1 MAESAID
8 SSVLKKSA
16 LPRALYSGHAVRE
29 LDAGYIAQ
37 AQVTGFALMQRA
49 GRSAFRHA
57 MRRWPALRHWL
68 VLCGTGNNGGDG
80 FIIAAQ
86 ALQQGHDVRCLLLGD
101 TGKLQGDAR
110 RAYEEA
116 RQAGVA
122 VEAFS
127 DTALHQALVSAE
139 LVVDAMLGTGL
150 TGAVRT
156 PYDAAIEAVNQAE
169 TAVMAVDMPSGL
181 CSDTG
186 TLLGKA
192 IQADLTITFIGLKL
206 GLFTGK
212 GPGFVGELV
221 FDSLGCDD
229 GIAAAVPAVAIRLD
243 WATARAG
250 WPKRSPTA
258 HKGDFGRLLVIGG
271 DVGTGGAALLA
282 AEAAARAGAGMVFV
296 ATQPEHVPAYLARR
310 PELIVRGVRHRTE
323 LLPLLG
329 QVDAVIIGP
338 GLGQGPWGQ
347 QLLQAVRTEFDGPVL
362 IDADGLNLLAKEQ
375 GDPDGKGAG
384 GGSGPGNKELG
395 NHVVLTPHPGE
406 AARLLRC
413 PVADIERDRVRA
425 LDSLSNRYG
434 CVVLLK
440 GAGTLVKNADSASVP
455 TLIDAGNAG
464 MASGGMGDVL
474 CGLIGA
480 LLGQGQEGLSAATL
494 GAVLH
499 GAAADLLA
507 AELSMAGMLAGDLP
521 LAAARLLKSSE
532 TRPDRMGAMHV

>member
-8 SSVLKKSA
+8 SSLLKKSA

-29 LDAGYIAQ
+29 LDARYIAQ
-37 AQVTGFALMQRA
+37 AQVTGLALMQRA

-57 MRRWPALRHWL
+57 KRRWPAVRHWL

-86 ALQQGHDVRCLLLGD
+86 AVQQGHDVRCLLLGD

-122 VEAFS
+122 VETFS
-127 DTALHQALVSAE
+127 DTLLHQALVNAE

-150 TGAVRT
+150 TGAVRA

-192 IQADLTITFIGLKL
+192 VQADLTITFIGLKL

-212 GPGFVGELV
+212 GPGVVGELV

-229 GIAAAVPAVAIRLD
+229 DIAAAVPAVAIRLD
-243 WATARAG
+243 WATARVG

-258 HKGDFGRLLVIGG
+258 HKGDFGRVLVIGG
-271 DVGTGGAALLA
+271 DLGMGGAALLA
-282 AEAAARAGAGMVFV
+282 AEAAARSGAGMVFV
-296 ATQPEHVPAYLARR
+296 ATQPEHVSGYLARR
-310 PELIVRGVRHRTE
+310 PELIVRGVRHRSE
-323 LLPLLG
+323 LLPLLE
-329 QVDAVIIGP
+329 QVDAVIVGP

-375 GDPDGKGAG
+375 GDPDGNGAG
-384 GGSGPGNKELG
+384 KRKLG

-406 AARLLRC
+406 AARLLGC
-413 PVADIERDRVRA
+413 SVADIERDRIRA

-480 LLGQGQEGLSAATL
+480 LLGQGQEGVSAAIL
-494 GAVLH
+494 GGVLH
-499 GAAADLLA
+499 GASADLLA

-532 TRPDRMGAMHV
+532 TRPDTTGAVHV